1 MAKLTAAQKAERVNR
16 APRSDKTD
24 SLPVETRSPTVT
36 IACKLPNG
44 LHMDLKHPLTGEPHR
59 VTVRGPLN
67 ARIVSNGFGMTSGVD
82 RDFAEA
88 WFKAYSK
95 YHPVVT
101 GQIFAEELK
110 ADAKAHARENRDVK
124 TGLEAKDPN
133 ALPAKI
139 TVADGPKNG
148 GGDDSGDDDDED

>member
-67 ARIVSNGFGMTSGVD
+67 AR
-82 RDFAEA
+82 
-88 WFKAYSK
+88 
-95 YHPVVT
+95 
-101 GQIFAEELK
+101 
-110 ADAKAHARENRDVK
+110 ENRDVK